1 MPDEATAQQID
12 DGSNNTDFQ
21 QYKREFEQT
30 DAKLREKGKS
40 AGKQMTYDEW
50 VIENDNAVPTRLSE
64 PESTSGTKPARVK
77 SATGTGVRELGNSG
91 VELRI
96 NVEEPTTPSG
106 NLVRFPGERRISV
119 GQQDPNYRKY
129 LRNKAARDERALE
142 NEEELEPPMDY
153 EDFLDEQQAA
163 AEDEGYQKYLADH
176 AAKQEQAKKEG
187 KPDIGEPKSYADHLQ
202 DQATLEDPEYQK
214 HVADKEAA
222 KEQAAAQGIDLG
234 EEGEPLS
241 PEQWRDE
248 EAGKKDDDYQN
259 YKKDLKPEEKAK
271 NYHDWKKEKE
281 AEKNKPS
288 EEGAKPTEKPPTE
301 EQPKGAET
309 PAEIKQPTTEQPP
322 AKKAPEEIPAPA
334 AEPPKTEEEVQ
345 TPEEEAE
352 KERAATTEPP
362 KAEELGPCGIPPAGG
377 HTPPEAPAEEK
388 PKEGE
393 QKPATPPTTEG
404 KEGEAAAQM
413 SNRQQQLN
421 QYTRQAVTQGIAA
434 GARAAAAV
442 PAIGP
447 ILKGIAWV
455 VKLLRASGL
464 GEPIAHMII
473 AWIILAVSIGGL
485 LSLIIP
491 IIGSMVGYL
500 ISLGLMPL
508 VLILY
513 LFDVPIPGLGQIAAK
528 LQGPGQ
534 PPPTIKSFLKLITD
548 GVAQSAG
555 PVTPPGTPKIGGPEK
570 K

>member
-1 MPDEATAQQID
+1 MPDEATAQQTD
-12 DGSNNTDFQ
+12 DGSNDAGYQ
-21 QYKREFEQT
+21 QYLRDYEQT
-30 DAKLREKGKS
+30 KSKLAEKGKR
-40 AGKQMTYDEW
+40 AGTSMSFNEWLIKSEDAAPEQISDEQ
-50 VIENDNAVPTRLSE
+50 S
-64 PESTSGTKPARVK
+64 SSGAKPVKIK
-77 SATGTGVRELGNSG
+77 SATGAGVRELGNSG

-96 NVEEPTTPSG
+96 NVEEPSAPPPPI
-106 NLVRFPGERRISV
+106 RFPGERRIAI
-119 GQQDPNYRKY
+119 GQHDPNYKKY
-129 LRNKAARDERALE
+129 LNNKANRDQEALE
-142 NEEELEPPMDY
+142 NGEDLEPPMDY
-153 EDFLDEQQAA
+153 EDFLDEQQTAS
-163 AEDEGYQKYLADH
+163 EDEGYQKYLADH

-187 KPDIGEPKSYADHLQ
+187 KPDIGEPKSYGEHLK

-234 EEGEPLS
+234 EDGEPLS

-248 EAGKKDDDYQN
+248 QAAKKDDDYQN
-259 YKKDLKPEEKAK
+259 YKKNLKPEEKAK
-271 NYHDWKKEKE
+271 PYRDWKKEKE
-281 AEKNKPS
+281 EAKKP
-288 EEGAKPTEKPPTE
+288 AEKPPVE

-309 PAEIKQPTTEQPP
+309 PTETKPPETEQPP
-322 AKKAPEEIPAPA
+322 KPPEEAPKPTP
-334 AEPPKTEEEVQ
+334 EPPKTEEKVE

-352 KERAATTEPP
+352 RERAATTEPP
-362 KAEELGPCGIPPAGG
+362 TAEEPGPGGIPPAGG
-377 HTPPEAPAEEK
+377 PTPPEAPGEEK
-388 PKEGE
+388 QKEREGT

-413 SNRQQQLN
+413 NSQRQQIN
-421 QYTRQAVTQGIAA
+421 QYMRQAVTQGIAA
-434 GARAAAAV
+434 GARAATAI

-464 GEPIAHMII
+464 GEPVAHMII
-473 AWIILAVSIGGL
+473 AWIILAVTIGGL

-491 IIGSMVGYL
+491 IIGSVVGYL

-555 PVTPPGTPKIGGPEK
+555 PVTPPGTPKVGGAENKP
-570 K
+570 